1 MYLVSICMNK
11 IEMSNFFPNRQKFS
25 YFVYFKV
32 DYVLLVIQRNII
44 WHLTLKI
51 YLLISLK
58 YQKQKNLTQNSG
70 TNERNENIGH
80 NIGTVT
86 QDHFEVW
93 KSILPSLRK
102 KIGLNHSAQEKWQVI
117 FLIDETEEK

>member
-1 MYLVSICMNK
+1 
-11 IEMSNFFPNRQKFS
+11 MSNFISKRQNFS
-25 YFVYFKV
+25 YSKV

-44 WHLTLKI
+44 WYFILKI
-51 YLLISLK
+51 INHKSQIYK
-58 YQKQKNLTQNSG
+58 TKNNLTQNSG

-93 KSILPSLRK
+93 KSTLPSLRK
-102 KIGLNHSAQEKWQVI
+102 KLDWTHSAQEKWQVV